1 MRTKNS
7 INKSVK
13 YMVKQYSDLQ
23 KTDVIFSS
31 EFKTRDEIAKHLGCN
46 AQTITDFFRGV
57 TGKSQ
62 RKFSVMSYVDITKL
76 EQKTFEAGVGIVLPP
91 PVTQTG
97 TEAEEPP
104 VQEQTSST
112 LTLLQPE

>member
-23 KTDVIFSS
+23 KTDMIFSS
-31 EFKTRDEIAKHLGCN
+31 EFKTRAEIAEHLGCN
-46 AQTITDFFRGV
+46 AQTITDYFRGV

-62 RKFSVMSYVDITKL
+62 RKFSTMSYVDITKL
-76 EQKTFEAGVGIVLPP
+76 EQKPFEAGVGIELPQA
-91 PVTQTG
+91 TQSG
-97 TEAEEPP
+97 SEAEEPP
-104 VQEQTSST
+104 VQEPST
-112 LTLLQPE
+112 PSLLQPE